1 MQDLKENCRLALVQ
15 AAPVM
20 FDKAASLK
28 KALLWIEKSAAQGAE
43 LVLSVRHDVRLQSR
57 QP

>member
-43 LVLSVRHDVRLQSR
+43 LVFSSPAIRSA
-57 QP
+57 

>member
-28 KALLWIEKSAAQGAE
+28 KALSSSYSPSFSSPAIRSA
-43 LVLSVRHDVRLQSR
+43 
-57 QP
+57 